1 MKQKSG
7 GLLKDQQIHHY
18 LTFALIGGKS
28 TVFF

>member
-1 MKQKSG
+1 MKQSG